1 MLWLK
6 PVFGEGL
13 TPQGQGLEKKTQLL
27 EEDKTSLTAP
37 FHLFHAGFAS
47 SLTNTNHLR
56 EGQSNS
62 WVCFGQEMLKIGLSR
77 IGTDHIKAREMGPG
91 RVCPRQLPSEIPI
104 PYVAPGAKDDGFG

>member
-13 TPQGQGLEKKTQLL
+13 TPQGQGLEKKTQLM
-27 EEDKTSLTAP
+27 EDKTSLTAP
-37 FHLFHAGFAS
+37 FHLFHAEFAS

-62 WVCFGQEMLKIGLSR
+62 WVCFGQEMLKIGLLR